1 MSSSSCADR
10 PARRLLG
17 DAFAVLRAEAAAHHA
32 MLCDALAP
40 LPVNVTVGDEALAP
54 QVTGA
59 GLAVGD
65 PCEAPRVAIETRL
78 ATVLA
83 LLEARCTVI
92 EAVARG
98 DLDLRGTADALDAAA
113 DAFAVFLHGLV
124 RAPSSARLLDELRD
138 VVRSNRE
145 ADHGE

>member
-17 DAFAVLRAEAAAHHA
+17 DAFVVLRDEAAAHHA
-32 MLCDALAP
+32 MLCDALAT

-54 QVTGA
+54 QVSRD
-59 GLAVGD
+59 GLSVGD
-65 PCEAPRVAIETRL
+65 PCGAPRVAIATRL

-92 EAVARG
+92 EAVAQG

-124 RAPSSARLLDELRD
+124 RAQSSARLLEELRD
-138 VVRSNRE
+138 AVRSDPG